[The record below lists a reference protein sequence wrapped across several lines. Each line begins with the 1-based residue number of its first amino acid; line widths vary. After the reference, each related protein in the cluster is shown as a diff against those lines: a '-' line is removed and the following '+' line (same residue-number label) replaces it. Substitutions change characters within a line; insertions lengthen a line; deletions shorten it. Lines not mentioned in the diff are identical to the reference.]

1 MGRRRTEQQTARPQ
15 CSARH
20 VSELSAWGLRVG
32 AEPPESVCVGAGRGS
47 WASKEGG
54 VPAAQLRAQEP
65 GLALPQCISVCLPI
79 CLNPFPPPSPRCGR
93 GSSSARDPC
102 PSAPQDHPSPT
113 SCLSPV
119 QCLPCGASALRAR
132 PGEPGKEW
140 GLEGGPLRADDALE
154 GLGAPYES

>member
-32 AEPPESVCVGAGRGS
+32 AEPPESMCLGAGRGS
-47 WASKEGG
+47 WASKKGG

-65 GLALPQCISVCLPI
+65 GLALPQCLSVS
-79 CLNPFPPPSPRCGR
+79 PSVSTPSRRPCCGR
-93 GSSSARDPC
+93 GSSSAWDAC

-113 SCLSPV
+113 SCLSPSAV
-119 QCLPCGASALRAR
+119 PALWCLGTEGQARGAWERLGS
-132 PGEPGKEW
+132 GEGT
-140 GLEGGPLRADDALE
+140 GGA
-154 GLGAPYES
+154 GGTI